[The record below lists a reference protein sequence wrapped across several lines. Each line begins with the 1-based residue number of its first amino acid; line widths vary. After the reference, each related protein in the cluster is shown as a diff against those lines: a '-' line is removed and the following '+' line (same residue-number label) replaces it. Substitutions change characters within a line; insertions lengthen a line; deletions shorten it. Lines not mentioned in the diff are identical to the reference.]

1 MPCSGSRAQ
10 LTLLLRAKIPDD
22 SSCFLFNKQS
32 YKQSVCVCRLGA
44 GGRGQGEINFFRCY
58 SPGGHSPIW
67 PIWVCAAEQG
77 MVFRLLSLTGCLFGP
92 EALNR
97 GCEFWRCAV
106 YVCDKGIFLN
116 NLILFCQ

>member
-10 LTLLLRAKIPDD
+10 LTLLLRAKIADD

-44 GGRGQGEINFFRCY
+44 GGRRAGGNFFFFRCYRY
-58 SPGGHSPIW
+58 SPGGHSLIW

-106 YVCDKGIFLN
+106 YVCDKAEF
-116 NLILFCQ
+116 F